1 MVRRAAQLVCCKP
14 CAGNGN
20 PLNQRGLDH
29 LGPFGLSHVT

>member
-20 PLNQRGLDH
+20 PLNQRGLDSII
-29 LGPFGLSHVT
+29 LDLSDCHM